1 MSMRSRSG
9 ALLYIVALVA
19 GVSITCGDG
28 SKPSPASPSSPV
40 SCTSGEIRTPA
51 FTINGTQPVGISG
64 GSFSA
69 KVTVTGNCRW
79 TATTDAS
86 WVTPEAAGSAVGSG
100 VLAYRVASNASVA
113 RLAHLTLFAGQPS
126 SDLLIIQDGPVS
138 AAGCAYELRP
148 PSRSVGVGQWPFEV
162 MVDAPYGCR
171 WAFEGNGSWITVV
184 PDPDGTS
191 PWGNG
196 PSRVYVLVEANAS
209 AGPRTGSAVIAGQ
222 TLGVTQDG
230 MATPAC
236 QYALTPATQS
246 IAAVGGSG
254 SVSIATAAGC
264 SWRITAEQGGD
275 PWIAINEG
283 QQGAGAAV
291 IAYGI
296 LPNRTFAGRT
306 ASIVVTGDSG
316 NARLVQAV
324 TQAAATCL
332 YTVSPSQVTHD
343 WVGNVDGGAAFTA
356 QVSTSPS
363 DCVWTARPEADW
375 LLAND
380 GQRRGSATLSYWVK
394 ANPAGLPSRSGAIV
408 ISGLTGVNPSA
419 RLQITQSAR

>member
-1 MSMRSRSG
+1 MRSRSG
-9 ALLYIVALVA
+9 ALVYIVALVA
-19 GVSITCGDG
+19 GVSITCGDD

-40 SCTSGEIRTPA
+40 SCTTGEIRTPT

-79 TATTDAS
+79 TATSDAS
-86 WVTPEAAGSAVGSG
+86 WVTPEAAGSGVGSG
-100 VLAYRVASNASVA
+100 VLAYRVASNAAVA
-113 RLAHLTLFAGQPS
+113 RHARVNLFAGQPS
-126 SDLLIIQDGPVS
+126 SDLHITQDGPVS

-148 PSRSVGVGQWPFEV
+148 PSRSVGARLSPFEV
-162 MVDAPYGCR
+162 QVWAPYGCT
-171 WAFEGNGSWITVV
+171 WAFEGNGSWITVQ
-184 PDPDGTS
+184 PEEGRPS
-191 PWGNG
+191 PWGDGNG
-196 PSRVYVLVEANAS
+196 TVLVVVAENTS
-209 AGPRTGSAVIAGQ
+209 AGPRTGSAVIGGQ

-236 QYALTPATQS
+236 QYALTPTTQS
-246 IAAVGGSG
+246 IVAVGGSG

-316 NARLVQAV
+316 NARLVQTV

-363 DCVWTARPEADW
+363 DCVWTARPEVDW
-375 LLAND
+375 LLTND